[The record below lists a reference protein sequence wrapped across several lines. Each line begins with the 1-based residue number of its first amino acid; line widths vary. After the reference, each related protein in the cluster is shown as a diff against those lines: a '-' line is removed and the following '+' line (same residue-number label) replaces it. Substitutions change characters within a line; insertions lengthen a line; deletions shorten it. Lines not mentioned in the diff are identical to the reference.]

1 MLTERVQM
9 VIRRATDSAE
19 ANKVKQEEFNLI
31 FPILIL
37 SILVTIFIV
46 LIRRHTSVFFRF

>member
-19 ANKVKQEEFNLI
+19 ANKVKEEEFNSV

-37 SILVTIFIV
+37 FILVTILIV
-46 LIRRHTSVFFRF
+46 LIRHHTSVFFRF

>member
-19 ANKVKQEEFNLI
+19 ANKVND
-31 FPILIL
+31 
-37 SILVTIFIV
+37 
-46 LIRRHTSVFFRF
+46 FFRVIEFIKTSFM